1 MVLPQVALGFSVT
14 SKGVS
19 IVLNVKPEMVFEQLL
34 FADGLEGPPVRFR
47 RRKAE
52 LRTKKECEKRKST
65 ILSRYPSDPLGTR
78 RSSTYQ
84 DNDVT
89 EYPCAIVKRDAG
101 YFPAKTPQSAL
112 AMPPPPATGTHVPD
126 GV

>member
-52 LRTKKECEKRKST
+52 LRTKKECENANRRY
-65 ILSRYPSDPLGTR
+65 SRDTLRTPSGRADHRRTR
-78 RSSTYQ
+78 
-84 DNDVT
+84 
-89 EYPCAIVKRDAG
+89 I
-101 YFPAKTPQSAL
+101 
-112 AMPPPPATGTHVPD
+112 MM
-126 GV
+126 